1 MRPVAAI
8 VDGLAF
14 SSAPN
19 DSEESRALFQQRLA
33 LFGKSVFLLFLGVG
47 LIGVTMMTILVPD
60 SWVRAKAPPVH
71 IALIYG
77 VGLVWLFCRRG
88 RRSLRVLTVLDA
100 ASVVIVGIGF
110 GIMIAVAPAVMLPA
124 VPATLSLTH
133 LLLARAIVVPSDW
146 RRTLWISGLA
156 AVAPVV
162 AMTVFV
168 EDTDAAPGMGR
179 IMAVM
184 LPIWCVLAVLV
195 ASWTSHV
202 IYRLRRRVVE
212 ARRLG
217 QYTLEDKIGEGGM
230 GIVFR
235 ARHAMLR
242 RPTVV
247 KLLPPDRAGQAN
259 LARFEREVQL
269 TSQLTSPNTV
279 AVYDFGRTAD
289 GIFYYAMEYLD
300 GVDLEE
306 LVRAGGPQPP
316 GRVIHLLAQVCRAL
330 AEAHEAGLVHRDIK
344 PGNVM
349 LCRQGG
355 ALDVV
360 KVLDFGLVKDVAGRE
375 DVKLT
380 HADAFLGTPLYL
392 SPEAIREP
400 ETVDARSDLYA
411 VGGLGHFLLTGR
423 PVFGGR
429 TAAELCAQH
438 LYEQPVP
445 PSQLSAGV
453 PPDLEELLLA
463 CLEKSPDR
471 RPRDAATLRDS
482 LLACADAGRWG
493 DRDARTWWQGRAS
506 RPPASQAEP
515 AASASA
521 PTLAR
526 EHAEGADGAR
536 RADRRA

>member
-19 DSEESRALFQQRLA
+19 DSEESRTLLQQRLA
-33 LFGKSVFLLFLGVG
+33 LFGKSAFLLFLVVG
-47 LIGVTMMTILVPD
+47 MIGVTVVTIFAPE
-60 SWVRAKAPPVH
+60 SWSRAKAPPVYF
-71 IALIYG
+71 ALVYG

-88 RRSLRVLTVLDA
+88 NRSLRVLTALDA
-100 ASVVIVGIGF
+100 ASVVIVCLGF
-110 GIMIAVAPAVMLPA
+110 ALFVVVAPRDMLA
-124 VPATLSLTH
+124 GVPATLCLTH

-146 RRTLWISGLA
+146 RRTLWIGAIA
-156 AVAPVV
+156 AAAPVV
-162 AMTVFV
+162 AINVVGQGLEHTSSM
-168 EDTDAAPGMGR
+168 DR
-179 IMAVM
+179 IIPVM
-184 LPIWCVLAVLV
+184 MSVWSVVAVLV
-195 ASWTSHV
+195 AAWTSHV

-212 ARRLG
+212 ARQLG
-217 QYTLEDKIGEGGM
+217 QYTLEEKIGEGGM

-247 KLLPPDRAGQAN
+247 KLLPLERAGQAN

-279 AVYDFGRTAD
+279 AVYDFGRTPD

-300 GVDLEE
+300 GLDLEE
-306 LVRAGGPQPP
+306 LVAVGGPQPP
-316 GRVIHLLAQVCRAL
+316 GRVIHLLSQVCRAL
-330 AEAHEAGLVHRDIK
+330 AEAHEAGLVHRDMK

-355 ALDVV
+355 ALDVI

-380 HADAFLGTPLYL
+380 QADSFLGTPLYL

-411 VGGLGHFLLTGR
+411 VGGLGYFLVTGR
-423 PVFGGR
+423 PVFTGR
-429 TAAELCAQH
+429 TVAELCAQH
-438 LYEQPVP
+438 LYETPSP
-445 PSQLSAGV
+445 PSLLRPGV
-453 PPDLEELLLA
+453 PPDLEALLLA

-471 RPRDAATLRDS
+471 RPRDAAALRDS
-482 LLACADAGRWG
+482 LLACADAGTWG
-493 DRDARTWWQGRAS
+493 DRDARAWWQGRAPRNRETS
-506 RPPASQAEP
+506 AATT
-515 AASASA
+515 ASAA
-521 PTLAR
+521 TVAR
-526 EHAEGADGAR
+526 EHADRAEPAR
-536 RADRRA
+536 RAGHPA